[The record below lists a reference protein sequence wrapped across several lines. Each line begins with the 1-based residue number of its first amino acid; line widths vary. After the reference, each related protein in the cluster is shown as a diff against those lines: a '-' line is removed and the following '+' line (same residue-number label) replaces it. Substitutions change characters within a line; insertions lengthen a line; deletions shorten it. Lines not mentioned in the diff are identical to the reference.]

1 MKKTSELN
9 NTTATEQ
16 PLHPP
21 LTQKQHGHL
30 FNQSDHRKIKI

>member
-21 LTQKQHGHL
+21 PTQKHGHL